1 MSQEFEITEIYSIGS
16 NEYIDKIVCEI
27 DEDGIII
34 NPPLVHILKEN
45 EGANLLGQEENTMT
59 ILKPS
64 AIALA
69 KKILEFYEIES

>member
-1 MSQEFEITEIYSIGS
+1 MSQTFEISEIYTIAKT
-16 NEYIDKIVCEI
+16 EYVDKIVCEI

-34 NPPLVHILKEN
+34 NPPLVHMIQEN
-45 EGANLLGQEENTMT
+45 EGAKLLGQEEDTLT

-69 KKILEFYEIES
+69 KKILEFYGIE

>member
-1 MSQEFEITEIYSIGS
+1 MHQDFEITEIYKIGAT
-16 NEYIDKIVCEI
+16 EYIDKLICEI

-34 NPPLVHILKEN
+34 NLPLVYEVQEEK
-45 EGANLLGQEENTMT
+45 GAKLLGQEDKTMT

-69 KKILEFYEIES
+69 KKILEFYEVE

>member
-1 MSQEFEITEIYSIGS
+1 MHQEFEISELYTIGET
-16 NEYIDKIVCEI
+16 NYIDKILCEI

-34 NPPLVHILKEN
+34 NPPLIYVISEDK
-45 EGANLLGQEENTMT
+45 GGKLLGQEENTMT

-69 KKILEFYEIES
+69 KKILEFYGVE

>member
-1 MSQEFEITEIYSIGS
+1 MFQKFEISEIYTIGQ

-45 EGANLLGQEENTMT
+45 EEAKLLGQEKDTLT

-69 KKILEFYEIES
+69 KKILEFYEVE

>member
-1 MSQEFEITEIYSIGS
+1 MSQEFEITEIYSIGT
-16 NEYIDKIVCEI
+16 NKYVDKIVCEI

-34 NPPLVHILKEN
+34 NPPLVHLLQEN
-45 EGANLLGQEENTMT
+45 DEAKLLGQEESTMT

-69 KKILEFYEIES
+69 KKILEFYEIE